1 VAAIAEQPSG
11 PLKGV
16 VVVELCHHLAGP
28 TCGVMLADMGASVIK
43 VERVPDGDD
52 SRRSIPPTLE
62 GESAAFM
69 MINRNKRGIA
79 VDLKTAT
86 GKEVLWRLAARAD
99 VLTENYRRGVMER
112 LGFGYERLRERNP
125 ALIYAAIS
133 AFGRDGPYADRRGFD
148 LIAQGMSGLMSIT
161 GEGPERPPV
170 KIGPPVTDITAG
182 FLAAMGILAAY
193 CHRLNTGEGQ
203 IVDTSLFEAGI
214 IHTFW
219 QSAIQL
225 ATGTPPRAM
234 GSAHPLNAP
243 YQAVET
249 ADGWINIGGAN
260 QQSWLRILEVLDA
273 PELNEDPRFSDNLGR
288 MNNLAALQQ
297 ALAPL
302 FKARTSA
309 EWLARLEAA
318 GVAAGPILDIAQMHA
333 DPQTLARGMIA
344 DVDHARIG
352 PMKTLGPPIKLSA
365 TPSGVHRAAPVY
377 GQHTAEVLREVGYDD
392 AAIDAMAASGA
403 IVCAGPSR
411 P

>member
-1 VAAIAEQPSG
+1 MAGEATG

-16 VVVELCHHLAGP
+16 LVIELCHHLAGP
-28 TCGVMLADMGASVIK
+28 TCGVMLADMGASVVK

-52 SRRSIPPTLE
+52 SRRSIPPVID

-79 VDLKTAT
+79 VDLKTEA
-86 GKEVLWRLAARAD
+86 GKEALWRLIEKAD
-99 VLTENYRRGVMER
+99 VLTENYKRGVMDR
-112 LGFGYERLRERNP
+112 LGFGYELLRERNP
-125 ALIYAAIS
+125 GLIYAAIS

-161 GEGPERPPV
+161 GERPDGPPV

-182 FLAAMGILAAY
+182 FLGAMGILAAY
-193 CHRLNTGEGQ
+193 THRLKTGEGQ

-225 ATGTPPRAM
+225 ATGIPPRAM

-260 QQSWLRILEVLDA
+260 QQSWLKIIEVIGA
-273 PELNEDPRFSDNLGR
+273 PHLNDDPRFSDNLQR
-288 MNNLAALQQ
+288 MNNLADLQWT
-297 ALAPL
+297 LAPL
-302 FKARTSA
+302 FKQRTS
-309 EWLARLEAA
+309 EDWLTRLEQA

-333 DPQTLARGMIA
+333 DPQTLARGMITE
-344 DVDHARIG
+344 VDHAKIG
-352 PMKTLGPPIKLSA
+352 PMKTLGPPIKFSH
-365 TPSGVHRAAPVY
+365 TPSGIQRSAPLY
-377 GQHTAEVLREVGYDD
+377 GQHTREVLVEFGYTDPE
-392 AAIDAMAASGA
+392 IDEMISAGA
-403 IVCAGPSR
+403 VISA
-411 P
+411 

>member
-1 VAAIAEQPSG
+1 MSVITEQPSG

-43 VERVPDGDD
+43 IERIPDGDD
-52 SRRSIPPTLE
+52 SRRSIPPELD

-79 VDLKTAT
+79 VDLKANA
-86 GKEVLWRLAARAD
+86 GKEVLWRLIDRAD
-99 VLTENYRRGVMER
+99 VLTENYKRGVMDR
-112 LGFGYERLRERNP
+112 LGFDYERLRQRNP

-133 AFGRDGPYADRRGFD
+133 AFGQDGPYADRRGFD

-182 FLAAMGILAAY
+182 FLAATGILAAY
-193 CHRLNTGEGQ
+193 CHRLKTGEGQ

-260 QQSWLRILEVLDA
+260 QQSWLRILDELGA
-273 PELNEDPRFSDNLGR
+273 PELNDDPRFCDNLQR
-288 MNNLAALQQ
+288 MNNLVALQES
-297 ALAPL
+297 LAPL
-302 FKARTSA
+302 FKAHTSA
-309 EWLARLEAA
+309 DWLDRLEAA
-318 GVAAGPILDIAQMHA
+318 GVAAGPILDIAEMHA
-333 DPQTLARGMIA
+333 DPQTLARGMITE
-344 DVDHARIG
+344 VDHAKVGR
-352 PMKTLGPPIKLSA
+352 MKTLGPPIKFSE
-365 TPSGVHRAAPVY
+365 TPAGVHRAAPLY
-377 GQHTAEVLREVGYDD
+377 GQHTREVLREVGYSD
-392 AAIDAMAASGA
+392 AEIDAMAAGGA
-403 IVCAGPSR
+403 VVCA
-411 P
+411 

>member
-1 VAAIAEQPSG
+1 MSAMAEQPSG
-11 PLKGV
+11 PLRGV

-28 TCGVMLADMGASVIK
+28 TCGVMLADMGASVVK

-52 SRRSIPPTLE
+52 SRRSIPPELR

-79 VDLKTAT
+79 VDLKTDD
-86 GKEVLWRLAARAD
+86 GKEVLWRLIDRAD
-99 VLTENYRRGVMER
+99 VLTENYKRGVMDR
-112 LGFGYERLRERNP
+112 LGFGYEQMKARKPELV
-125 ALIYAAIS
+125 YAAIS

-161 GEGPERPPV
+161 GESPERPPV

-182 FLAAMGILAAY
+182 FLGAMGILAAY
-193 CHRLNTGEGQ
+193 THRLKTGEGQ

-225 ATGTPPRAM
+225 ATGTPPRSM

-260 QQSWLRILEVLDA
+260 QQSWLRIIEVLGA
-273 PELNEDPRFSDNLGR
+273 PELNDDRRFCNNLQR
-288 MNNLAALQQ
+288 MNNLTALQDT
-297 ALAPL
+297 LAPL
-302 FKARTSA
+302 FKVRTSA
-309 EWLARLEAA
+309 DWLERLEAA
-318 GVAAGPILDIAQMHA
+318 GVAAGPILDIAEMHA
-333 DPQTLARGMIA
+333 DPQTLARGMITE
-344 DVDHARIG
+344 VEHATVGR
-352 PMKTLGPPIKLSA
+352 MKTLGPPIKFSE
-365 TPSGVHRAAPVY
+365 TPSGVARSAPVY
-377 GQHTAEVLREVGYDD
+377 GQHTREVLREIGYADPE
-392 AAIDAMAASGA
+392 IDSMAASGA
-403 IVCAGPSR
+403 VVCS
-411 P
+411 

>member
-1 VAAIAEQPSG
+1 MVGEATG

-16 VVVELCHHLAGP
+16 LVIELCHHLAGP

-52 SRRSIPPTLE
+52 SRRSIPPAIE

-69 MINRNKRGIA
+69 MINRNKRGVAI
-79 VDLKTAT
+79 DLKTEA
-86 GKEVLWRLAARAD
+86 GKEALWRLIEKAD
-99 VLTENYRRGVMER
+99 VLTENYKRGVMDR

-125 ALIYAAIS
+125 GLIYAAIS

-161 GEGPERPPV
+161 GERPDGPPV

-182 FLAAMGILAAY
+182 FLGAMGILAAY
-193 CHRLNTGEGQ
+193 THKLKTGEGQ

-219 QSAIQL
+219 QSAIYL

-260 QQSWLRILEVLDA
+260 QQSWLKIIDVIGALQ
-273 PELNEDPRFSDNLGR
+273 LNDDPRFSDNLQR
-288 MNNLAALQQ
+288 MNNLAALQET
-297 ALAPL
+297 LAPL
-302 FKARTSA
+302 FRERTSDD
-309 EWLARLEAA
+309 WLNRLEEA
-318 GVAAGPILDIAQMHA
+318 GVAAGPILDIAEMQA
-333 DPQTLARGMIA
+333 DPQTLARGMITE
-344 DVDHARIG
+344 VEHAKIG
-352 PMKTLGPPIKLSA
+352 PMKTLGPPIKFSH
-365 TPSGVHRAAPVY
+365 TPSGIQRAAPLY
-377 GQHTAEVLREVGYDD
+377 GQHTREVLAEFGYADQE
-392 AAIDAMAASGA
+392 IDEMIATGA
-403 IVCAGPSR
+403 VVSA
-411 P
+411 

>member
-1 VAAIAEQPSG
+1 MSVITEQPSG

-43 VERVPDGDD
+43 VERIPDGDD
-52 SRRSIPPTLE
+52 SRRSIPPELD

-79 VDLKTAT
+79 VDLKADA
-86 GKEVLWRLAARAD
+86 GKEVLWRLIDRAD
-99 VLTENYRRGVMER
+99 VLTENYKRGVMDR
-112 LGFGYERLRERNP
+112 LGFDYERLRQRNP

-133 AFGRDGPYADRRGFD
+133 AFGQDGPYADRRGFD

-182 FLAAMGILAAY
+182 FLAATGILAAY
-193 CHRLNTGEGQ
+193 CHRLKTGEGQ

-260 QQSWLRILEVLDA
+260 QQSWLRILDVLGA
-273 PELNEDPRFSDNLGR
+273 PELNDDPRFCDNLQR
-288 MNNLAALQQ
+288 MNNLVALQES
-297 ALAPL
+297 LAPL

-309 EWLARLEAA
+309 DWLDRLEAA
-318 GVAAGPILDIAQMHA
+318 GVAAGPILDIAEMHA
-333 DPQTLARGMIA
+333 DPQTLARGMITE
-344 DVDHARIG
+344 VDHAKVGR
-352 PMKTLGPPIKLSA
+352 MKTLGPPIKFSE
-365 TPSGVHRAAPVY
+365 TPAGVHRAAPLY
-377 GQHTAEVLREVGYDD
+377 GQHTREVLREVGYSD
-392 AAIDAMAASGA
+392 AEIDAMAAGGA
-403 IVCAGPSR
+403 VVCA
-411 P
+411 

>member
-1 VAAIAEQPSG
+1 MVGEATG

-16 VVVELCHHLAGP
+16 LVIELCHHLAGP

-52 SRRSIPPTLE
+52 SRRSIPPAIE

-69 MINRNKRGIA
+69 MINRNKRGVAI
-79 VDLKTAT
+79 DLKTEA
-86 GKEVLWRLAARAD
+86 GKQALWRLIEKAD
-99 VLTENYRRGVMER
+99 VLTENYKRGVMDR

-125 ALIYAAIS
+125 GLIYAAIS

-161 GEGPERPPV
+161 GERPDGPPV

-182 FLAAMGILAAY
+182 FLGAMGILAAY
-193 CHRLNTGEGQ
+193 THKLKTGEGQ

-219 QSAIQL
+219 QSAIYL

-260 QQSWLRILEVLDA
+260 QQSWLKIIDVIGA
-273 PELNEDPRFSDNLGR
+273 PQLNDDPRFSDNLQR
-288 MNNLAALQQ
+288 MNNLAALQET
-297 ALAPL
+297 LAPL
-302 FKARTSA
+302 FRERTSDD
-309 EWLARLEAA
+309 WLNWLEEA
-318 GVAAGPILDIAQMHA
+318 GVAAGPILDIAEMQA
-333 DPQTLARGMIA
+333 DPQTLARGMITE
-344 DVDHARIG
+344 VEHAKIG
-352 PMKTLGPPIKLSA
+352 PMKTLGPPIKFSH
-365 TPSGVHRAAPVY
+365 TPSGIQRAAPLY
-377 GQHTAEVLREVGYDD
+377 GQHTREVLAEFGYADQE
-392 AAIDAMAASGA
+392 IDEMIATGA
-403 IVCAGPSR
+403 VVSV
-411 P
+411 

>member
-1 VAAIAEQPSG
+1 MSVITEQPSG

-43 VERVPDGDD
+43 IERIPDGDD
-52 SRRSIPPTLE
+52 SRRSIPPELD

-79 VDLKTAT
+79 VDLKANA
-86 GKEVLWRLAARAD
+86 GKEVLWRLIDRAD
-99 VLTENYRRGVMER
+99 VLTENYKRGVMDR
-112 LGFGYERLRERNP
+112 LGFDYERLRQRNP

-133 AFGRDGPYADRRGFD
+133 AFGQDGPYADRRGFD

-193 CHRLNTGEGQ
+193 CHRLKTGEGQ

-260 QQSWLRILEVLDA
+260 QQSWLRILDELGA
-273 PELNEDPRFSDNLGR
+273 PELNDDPRFCDNLQR
-288 MNNLAALQQ
+288 MNNLVALQES
-297 ALAPL
+297 LAPL
-302 FKARTSA
+302 FKAHTSA
-309 EWLARLEAA
+309 DWLDRLEAA
-318 GVAAGPILDIAQMHA
+318 GVAAGPILDIAEMHA
-333 DPQTLARGMIA
+333 DPQTLARGMITE
-344 DVDHARIG
+344 VDHAKVGR
-352 PMKTLGPPIKLSA
+352 MKTLGPPIKFSE
-365 TPSGVHRAAPVY
+365 TPAGVHRAAPLY
-377 GQHTAEVLREVGYDD
+377 GQHTREVLREVGYSD
-392 AAIDAMAASGA
+392 AEIDAMAAGGA
-403 IVCAGPSR
+403 VVCA
-411 P
+411 

>member
-1 VAAIAEQPSG
+1 MSVITEQPSG

-43 VERVPDGDD
+43 VERIPDGDD
-52 SRRSIPPTLE
+52 SRRSIPPELD

-79 VDLKTAT
+79 VDLKADA
-86 GKEVLWRLAARAD
+86 GKEVLWRLIDRAD
-99 VLTENYRRGVMER
+99 VLTENYKRGVMDR
-112 LGFGYERLRERNP
+112 LGFDYERLRQRNP

-133 AFGRDGPYADRRGFD
+133 AFGQDGPYADRRGFD

-182 FLAAMGILAAY
+182 FLAATGILAAY
-193 CHRLNTGEGQ
+193 CHRLKTGEGQ

-260 QQSWLRILEVLDA
+260 QQSWLRILDELGA
-273 PELNEDPRFSDNLGR
+273 PELNDDPRFCDNLQR
-288 MNNLAALQQ
+288 MNNLVALQES
-297 ALAPL
+297 LAPL
-302 FKARTSA
+302 FKAHTSA
-309 EWLARLEAA
+309 DWLDRLEAA
-318 GVAAGPILDIAQMHA
+318 GVAAGPILDIAEMHA
-333 DPQTLARGMIA
+333 DPQTLARGMITE
-344 DVDHARIG
+344 VDHAKVGR
-352 PMKTLGPPIKLSA
+352 MKTLGPPIKFSE
-365 TPSGVHRAAPVY
+365 TPAGVHRAAPLY
-377 GQHTAEVLREVGYDD
+377 GQHTREVLREVGYSD
-392 AAIDAMAASGA
+392 AEIDAMAAGGA
-403 IVCAGPSR
+403 VVCA
-411 P
+411 